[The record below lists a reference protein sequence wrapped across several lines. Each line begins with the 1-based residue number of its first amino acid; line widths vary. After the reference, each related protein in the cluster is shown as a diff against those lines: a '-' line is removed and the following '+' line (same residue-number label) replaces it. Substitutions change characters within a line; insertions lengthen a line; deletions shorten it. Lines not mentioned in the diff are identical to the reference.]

1 MLFQSFQQSY
11 PTLSAF
17 HEDTLHPQYSQYSY
31 FSLAE
36 YVHLQITESRVG
48 TSLTVHLYF

>member
-36 YVHLQITESRVG
+36 YVHLQIIESRVG
-48 TSLTVHLYF
+48 TSLTTHLDF